1 MGDNQ
6 VTFKDWDHALA
17 AVKKKLARGEITQ
30 GEYNA
35 VVREAAR
42 NAPRTKGTQSTRQ
55 VLTRLF
61 AERGT

>member
-1 MGDNQ
+1 MGENQ

-17 AVKKKLARGEITQ
+17 AV
-30 GEYNA
+30 
-35 VVREAAR
+35 
-42 NAPRTKGTQSTRQ
+42 RQ